1 MEKRVFVE
9 AEVDVVLQM
18 LKSKFQEF
26 SQTDIL
32 APYHA
37 KALETLRELLHEQGL
52 AQLVRR
58 FEKQYLEITIE
69 NTLKLLLRSKLV
81 FSARLLFIEIFE
93 KILRYEV
100 ASQDA
105 KKMLET

>member
-9 AEVDVVLQM
+9 AEVEVVLQM
-18 LKSKFQEF
+18 IKGKFQEF
-26 SQTDIL
+26 KMTDKL

-37 KALETLRELLHEQGL
+37 KALETLKELLSEQGL
-52 AQLVRR
+52 DSLVMKYQR
-58 FEKQYLEITIE
+58 QYLEITIE

-81 FSARLLFIEIFE
+81 FSARVLFIEIFE

-100 ASQDA
+100 AS
-105 KKMLET
+105 

>member
-1 MEKRVFVE
+1 MI
-9 AEVDVVLQM
+9 
-18 LKSKFQEF
+18 KSQFHQF
-26 SQTDIL
+26 NQTDKL

-37 KALETLRELLHEQGL
+37 KAKETLKELLAEQSL
-52 AQLVRR
+52 ATLWKR
-58 FEKQYLEITIE
+58 FEKQYHETTIE

-81 FSARLLFIEIFE
+81 FSARQLFIDIFE

-105 KKMLET
+105 KHMLETQETYKLPL